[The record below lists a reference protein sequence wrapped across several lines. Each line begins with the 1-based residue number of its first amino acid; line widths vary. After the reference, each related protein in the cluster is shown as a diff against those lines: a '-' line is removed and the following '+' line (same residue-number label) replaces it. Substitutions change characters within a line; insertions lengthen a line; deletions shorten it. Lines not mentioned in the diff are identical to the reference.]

1 MAHMH
6 PCAPSPAPSPSTH
19 SNRLAVQLECD
30 RGRLCQRAI
39 DGLSDALHVLQG
51 NPTSVTELQH
61 ALGRSMR
68 AVTALK
74 RLAALGCSAP
84 PTQSPAKAHD
94 APALQATVLTK
105 KRRRRRYFDA
115 HYKRQVVQL
124 MREKHLTVGQVCK
137 DLNLVDSA
145 VRRWL
150 LEFGTPQ
157 ACPPGPD
164 STASIAIAPVLSD
177 AEQRIC
183 ALEHRLQQLQSDNE
197 LLKKTS
203 ALFAREIYR
212 SSVPGR

>member
-1 MAHMH
+1 MQKISA
-6 PCAPSPAPSPSTH
+6 PCPSPH
-19 SNRLAVQLECD
+19 LLADHLECD
-30 RGRLCQRAI
+30 RGRLCRRAI
-39 DGLSDALHVLQG
+39 EGLTDALHVLQG

-84 PTQSPAKAHD
+84 PTQSPAKAHE
-94 APALQATVLTK
+94 APALQATGLTK

-150 LEFGTPQ
+150 LEFGAPQ
-157 ACPPGPD
+157 ECPPGTD
-164 STASIAIAPVLSD
+164 STASIAAAPVLSD

-183 ALEHRLQQLQSDNE
+183 ALEHRLQQLQADNE
-197 LLKKTS
+197 LLKKAS
-203 ALFAREIYR
+203 ALFAREIYG